1 MNQSLSK
8 ILVIGFLGVV
18 AIAFT
23 QCGKPFVQKG
33 DLIYSVDGVMVPV
46 TGASVKTSLA
56 AFEETVYPLTK
67 KNCASCHAAG
77 QQPLHA
83 SPKIEDAHNALLSQY
98 KVNFTNPERSR
109 MVLKL
114 RDESHNCWGS
124 CDAAADEMSEAI
136 ARWGELMQADDATE
150 VAAPIDLFPLKTQ
163 TSPTI
168 VEARQTETAGV
179 TRYIVEA
186 AAALLTAPMVR
197 ETATQTFVTTPNDGT
212 NVTHANNSTTAGIAS
227 FTFFAPQAAMNG
239 ALWALVSA
247 TEPDDESFFVRLNTG
262 TIIDWRIPDTG
273 GLFRWVR
280 ITNGANRAP
289 VSFNVTAGTNT
300 ITLRERRDGARLA
313 KFLWVSSQDYV
324 PMDQGTA
331 KSALLSFS
339 LNSLVQTN
347 PSEVATASE
356 VSRFQSTLYPVTR
369 QYCVSCHG
377 DGQRPRH
384 ADPNLDVALEAI
396 TDFSLVDF
404 ATPANSRIV
413 TKLNTNHNCG
423 TNCATI
429 RGAMT
434 TAIQNWASSRS
445 TPSAESYQIE
455 VRIEDYDAFTY
466 RLSSLKVKTG
476 GRALYLKGVRVLI
489 NGEYNPQHAN
499 YAYIDELVPANSA
512 AGVTLTPSDMIIF
525 KDLGEA
531 RDRFTLAFDVIELR

>member
-1 MNQSLSK
+1 MQQRLSK
-8 ILVIGFLGVV
+8 FFVVAFLSVV

-23 QCGKPFVQKG
+23 QCGKPFAQKG

-67 KNCASCHAAG
+67 KNCAACHAAG
-77 QQPLHA
+77 QQPLQA
-83 SPKIEDAHNALLSQY
+83 APKIEDAHNALLGQY

-124 CDAAADEMSEAI
+124 CAAAANEMRDAI
-136 ARWGELMQADDATE
+136 ARWGELMQDDDATE

-168 VEARQTETAGV
+168 VEARQTETTGV

-197 ETATQTFVTTPNDGT
+197 ETTTTTFVTTPNDGT
-212 NVTHANNSTTAGIAS
+212 NVTHANNSTTAGVAS
-227 FTFFAPQAAMNG
+227 FTFFATQAATNG

-262 TIIDWRIPDTG
+262 TIIEWRIPDTG

-280 ITNGANRAP
+280 VTNGANRTP
-289 VSFNVTAGTNT
+289 VTFNVAAGTNT
-300 ITLRERRDGARLA
+300 LTLRERRDGARLA

-331 KSALLSFS
+331 KSALLSFP
-339 LNSLVQTN
+339 LNPLLQTA
-347 PSEVATASE
+347 PTAQASASE

-369 QYCVSCHG
+369 QYCVNCHG

-384 ADPNLDVALEAI
+384 ADPSLELAYEAL
-396 TDFSLVDF
+396 TDFTLVDF
-404 ATPANSRIV
+404 SAPANSRIV

-429 RGAMT
+429 RNAMT
-434 TAIQNWASSRS
+434 SAIQNWASARS
-445 TPSAESYQIE
+445 PGATETYQIE

-466 RLSSLKVKTG
+466 RLANLRVRTG
-476 GRALYLKGVRVLI
+476 SRGLYLKGVRVLI

-525 KDLGEA
+525 KDRGEEQ
-531 RDRFTLAFDVIELR
+531 DRFTLAFDVIELR